1 MFSSVIFFK
10 GKQLFNLMFASLDS
24 KPLQN
29 GSTLEGKEFAPKGA
43 NSFLEELTNIEKGGK
58 HENG

>member
-24 KPLQN
+24 KPLHI
-29 GSTLEGKEFAPKGA
+29 GSTLEGK
-43 NSFLEELTNIEKGGK
+43 NLLLTAQILD
-58 HENG
+58 